1 MNVLS
6 SILSELCLLPN
17 IKGGFEIDGPV
28 KVKQASTVSAAPG
41 KTTNKLQ
48 KGNITVATLS
58 IFHEKQQNIILQNT
72 YTYFY
77 IQSNY
82 SATIVKY
89 KTMNL

>member
-58 IFHEKQQNIILQNT
+58 IFHEKYIYMFYKKIHIFLRVII
-72 YTYFY
+72 
-77 IQSNY
+77 IQRQ
-82 SATIVKY
+82 
-89 KTMNL
+89 L